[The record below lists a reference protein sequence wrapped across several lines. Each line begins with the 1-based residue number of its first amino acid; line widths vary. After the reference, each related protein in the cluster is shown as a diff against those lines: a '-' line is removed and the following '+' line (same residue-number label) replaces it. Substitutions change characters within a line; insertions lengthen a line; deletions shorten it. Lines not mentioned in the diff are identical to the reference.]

1 MRLKSG
7 RTFSVWGLLIVIV
20 IGVVL
25 GEIITY
31 LTAGVSALHW
41 LSIGYRFG
49 LTSPL
54 VLDLNIMS
62 LTFGIVI
69 NVNVASIIGM
79 VISAFVYK
87 YVFLR

>member
-1 MRLKSG
+1 MGLK
-7 RTFSVWGLLIVIV
+7 TPAKLFSWWGLLIIIV
-20 IGVVL
+20 IGVVF

-31 LTAGVSALHW
+31 LTADIPALEW

-62 LTFGIVI
+62 LTFGLAVNI
-69 NVNVASIIGM
+69 NVAVIIGIL
-79 VISAFVYK
+79 ISAFIYK
-87 YVFLR
+87 YVF

>member
-1 MRLKSG
+1 MKLRVSGKS
-7 RTFSVWGLLIVIV
+7 FSFWGLLIIIV
-20 IGVVL
+20 IGVVF

-31 LTAGVSALHW
+31 LTAGIPSLEW

-62 LTFGIVI
+62 LTFGIAV
-69 NVNVASIIGM
+69 NVNVAVIIGII
-79 VISAFVYK
+79 VSAFIYR
-87 YVFLR
+87 YVF

>member
-1 MRLKSG
+1 MKLKSG
-7 RTFSVWGLLIVIV
+7 RTFSLWGLLIIVV

-31 LTAGVSALHW
+31 LTAGVPALEW

-54 VLDLNIMS
+54 VLDLNILS

-69 NVNVASIIGM
+69 NVNVAAIIG
-79 VISAFVYK
+79 VIISAFIYK
-87 YVFLR
+87 YVF

>member
-1 MRLKSG
+1 MKLKMSG
-7 RTFSVWGLLIVIV
+7 KRFSWWGILIIVV

-31 LTAGVSALHW
+31 LTSGVDALEW

-49 LTSPL
+49 LSSPI

-62 LTFGIVI
+62 LTFGLTV
-69 NVNVASIIGM
+69 NVNVAVLIGLIISS
-79 VISAFVYK
+79 VVCRYIF
-87 YVFLR
+87 

>member
-7 RTFSVWGLLIVIV
+7 RVFSWWGLLIIIV

-31 LTAGVSALHW
+31 LTSGIPALEW

-49 LTSPL
+49 LTTPL

-62 LTFGIVI
+62 LTFGLVI
-69 NVNVASIIGM
+69 NVNVAAIIGM
-79 VISAFVYK
+79 IISAFIYK
-87 YVFLR
+87 YVF

>member
-1 MRLKSG
+1 MKLKSG
-7 RTFSVWGLLIVIV
+7 KTFSLWGLLIVIV
-20 IGVVL
+20 IGVVF

-31 LTAGVSALHW
+31 LTSGVDALQW

-54 VLDLNIMS
+54 VLDLNILS

-79 VISAFVYK
+79 VISAFIYK
-87 YVFLR
+87 YVF